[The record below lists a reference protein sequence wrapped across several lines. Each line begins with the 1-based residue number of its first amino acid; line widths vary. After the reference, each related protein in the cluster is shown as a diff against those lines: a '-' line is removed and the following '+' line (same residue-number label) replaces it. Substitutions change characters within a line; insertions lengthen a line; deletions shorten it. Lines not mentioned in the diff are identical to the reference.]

1 MDNDIITFLRLNY
14 CLSSETGN
22 IEEERYINKYNI
34 DVYEIQIDENDKES
48 ASLIGKVNVKLFL
61 WELCIEDNYWV
72 DDLFSQLDHNEL
84 GGLLFD
90 YDTNSFKK
98 EWQEEIDESF
108 NSNILYLDRIEILP
122 EYRGKGYGKLITKDI
137 LLRLNSSYG
146 IAILKAFPLQLE
158 VSHPN
163 SSKQDSNIAKKQ
175 LYNFYKKMGFKRY
188 KRSEYFYLNPAFQNP
203 QLDKINI
210 NELS

>member
-72 DDLFSQLDHNEL
+72 DDLFSQLDHN
-84 GGLLFD
+84 
-90 YDTNSFKK
+90 
-98 EWQEEIDESF
+98 
-108 NSNILYLDRIEILP
+108 
-122 EYRGKGYGKLITKDI
+122 
-137 LLRLNSSYG
+137 
-146 IAILKAFPLQLE
+146 
-158 VSHPN
+158 
-163 SSKQDSNIAKKQ
+163 
-175 LYNFYKKMGFKRY
+175 
-188 KRSEYFYLNPAFQNP
+188 
-203 QLDKINI
+203 
-210 NELS
+210 

>member
-90 YDTNSFKK
+90 YDTNSFK
-98 EWQEEIDESF
+98 
-108 NSNILYLDRIEILP
+108 
-122 EYRGKGYGKLITKDI
+122 
-137 LLRLNSSYG
+137 
-146 IAILKAFPLQLE
+146 
-158 VSHPN
+158 
-163 SSKQDSNIAKKQ
+163 
-175 LYNFYKKMGFKRY
+175 
-188 KRSEYFYLNPAFQNP
+188 P
-203 QLDKINI
+203 QIRN
-210 NELS
+210 